1 MSYFD
6 LSCSFGNKRH
16 LFPFKL
22 ICELASEADKIST
35 MQSGFSGLFVQP
47 LPDSVRVGMKAI
59 TFADDQAIG
68 CRDSFSGLHEHV
80 AAVVPMHFHL
90 FLT

>member
-6 LSCSFGNKRH
+6 LSGSFGNKRH
-16 LFPFKL
+16 MFPFKL
-22 ICELASEADKIST
+22 ICELASEANKTST

-47 LPDSVRVGMKAI
+47 LPDSIRVGMKAI
-59 TFADDQAIG
+59 TFADD
-68 CRDSFSGLHEHV
+68 RPLVVETSFSGLHERV
-80 AAVVPMHFHL
+80 AAVVPMHFYL